1 MNKDTLILIYTGII
15 VAGFFIAGI
24 FNILDYFIVKALL
37 FIGYLVLFIYLIK
50 KVFIDKKHKNHL
62 D

>member
-24 FNILDYFIVKALL
+24 FNVLDYFIVKALL

-50 KVFIDKKHKNHL
+50 KVFIDKNHL
-62 D
+62 N

>member
-1 MNKDTLILIYTGII
+1 MNRDALALLYTSII
-15 VAGFFIAGI
+15 VAGFFIAGL

-37 FIGYLVLFIYLIK
+37 VLGYLVLFIYLIK
-50 KVFIDKKHKNHL
+50 IVLKDIENKNHL

>member
-1 MNKDTLILIYTGII
+1 MNKDTLTLIYTGII

-24 FNILDYFIVKALL
+24 FNVLDYFIVKAIL
-37 FIGYLVLFIYLIK
+37 FLGYLVLFIYLIK
-50 KVFIDKKHKNHL
+50 NVFIGTKNKNHL